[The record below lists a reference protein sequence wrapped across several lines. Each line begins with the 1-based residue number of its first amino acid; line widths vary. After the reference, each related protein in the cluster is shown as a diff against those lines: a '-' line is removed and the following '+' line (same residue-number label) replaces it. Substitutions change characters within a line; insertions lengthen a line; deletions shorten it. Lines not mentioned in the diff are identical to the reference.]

1 MPLSSA
7 TVSLAHLA
15 DWLSPITQRAG
26 DRRTATLLLGT
37 VAGILGSGS
46 LVCRQIAAFSPLL
59 ATGRY
64 ADCRIRRML
73 AGDTTRRSDLEPEAI
88 FAALRKSGWPGSR
101 PPTTFG

>member
-46 LVCRQIAAFSPLL
+46 LVCRQIAAFSPS
-59 ATGRY
+59 AGHR
-64 ADCRIRRML
+64 AVCRLPDSPHARR
-73 AGDTTRRSDLEPEAI
+73 
-88 FAALRKSGWPGSR
+88 
-101 PPTTFG
+101 